1 MKYRKP
7 AEYAD
12 AMQYTGLNL
21 DDVMAFCPALVES
34 GGFGFTDR
42 VNGQLVMNSAAGT
55 ERAMPGDW
63 IVMAADGS
71 LKTMKPEAFAATYEL
86 AD

>member
-7 AEYAD
+7 TEHVD
-12 AMQYTGLNL
+12 AVQYTGLNL
-21 DDVMAFCPALVES
+21 EEVMEFCSCLVES

-42 VNGQLVMNSAAGT
+42 VNGQVVMNSATGT

-63 IVMAADGS
+63 VVMADDGS
-71 LKTMKPEAFAATYEL
+71 LKAMTPTVFAATYEL
-86 AD
+86 AE

>member
-7 AEYAD
+7 TEHVD
-12 AMQYTGLNL
+12 AVQYTGLNL
-21 DDVMAFCPALVES
+21 DDVMAFCSCLVES

-42 VNGQLVMNSAAGT
+42 VNGQVVMNSATGT

-71 LKTMKPEAFAATYEL
+71 LKAMKTEAFAAAYEL
-86 AD
+86 AE

>member
-7 AEYAD
+7 TEHVD
-12 AMQYTGLNL
+12 AMQYTGANL
-21 DDVMAFCPALVES
+21 DEVMAFCSNLVES

-63 IVMAADGS
+63 IVMIADGS
-71 LKTMKPEAFAATYEL
+71 LKAMKLEAFAATYEL
-86 AD
+86 DE

>member
-7 AEYAD
+7 TEHVD

-21 DDVMAFCPALVES
+21 DEVMEFCSFLAES

-42 VNGQLVMNSAAGT
+42 LNGQIVMNSAAGT
-55 ERAMPGDW
+55 ERAVPGDW

-71 LKTMKPEAFAATYEL
+71 LKAMKPEAFAATYEL
-86 AD
+86 VE